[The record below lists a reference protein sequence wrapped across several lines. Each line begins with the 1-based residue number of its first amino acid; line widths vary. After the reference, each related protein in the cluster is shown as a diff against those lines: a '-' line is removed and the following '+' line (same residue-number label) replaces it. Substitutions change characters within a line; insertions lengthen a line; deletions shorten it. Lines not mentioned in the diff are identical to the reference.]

1 MSTNRFMKNKNV
13 VYFYNVEY
21 YQAVKIDKIIAF
33 TDKCMEL
40 DKKKICEP
48 RPKKQIYLH
57 SLIYGC

>member
-1 MSTNRFMKNKNV
+1 MKNKNV

>member
-1 MSTNRFMKNKNV
+1 MKNKNV

-40 DKKKICEP
+40 DKKKYVNPDPKNKYIC
-48 RPKKQIYLH
+48 IHLYMDV
-57 SLIYGC
+57 SF